1 MEKAYVDI
9 KNRHLSE
16 SRDIEVCTN
25 VIAVVVAMNF
35 ETSAFHNTSFLS

>member
-1 MEKAYVDI
+1 MEKAYVDF

-16 SRDIEVCTN
+16 DRDIEICTN

-35 ETSAFHNTSFLS
+35 ETRAFYDTGFLL